1 MTYWLN
7 IKNFTVRSLLVVG
20 SIILLVSGLQLFYV
34 QHVLRE
40 TEFLFSSLPMK
51 LYIGLCLIDT
61 LLLLGLWVGIL
72 KLYHVSITRP
82 SKELAPVIRDMQ
94 TDHLDLVSYLKDTGC
109 SDIHLLAQAS
119 EHMLQRVKS
128 LISQVHEIGQHIL
141 KTSRSI
147 FATSKKQSQHFT
159 YQAGSSGDL
168 TSAIQ
173 ELILTTELISDGV
186 SAVVKLAGQTLQFT
200 EQGQQSVQAVVKSME
215 DIHHSSQVSSNKIMA
230 LSKQS
235 GHINEVVKTID
246 RMIEDTKLIAFNA
259 TIEAARAKDQG
270 RGFSVVS
277 LEIKRLAEG
286 VFESTEAIKELI
298 QDILETSHALVMAH
312 EEEMKTVHRGTLL
325 VEKAGTSLEHIFEM
339 LRSTTDS
346 AQHIVTAAQQQQS
359 ANTMVLQSVEQAR
372 QSMNRFSLESQQL
385 ARASAELNILAEG
398 LGQILSGYTPQNSPG
413 E

>member
-147 FATSKKQSQHFT
+147 FATSKKQSQHFA

-398 LGQILSGYTPQNSPG
+398 LGQLLSGYTPQNSPG